1 MSATESRTVVW
12 VPVHDYATRLATQ
25 LGVDLGDRLPYP
37 GTLSWLAL
45 PDDSRAKKAAMLLA
59 ASQRVLHIEIEQECL
74 ADASKAIATSADWPA
89 VAREVRQLAAFRE
102 ANPWAVR
109 KAAR

>member
-59 ASQRVLHIEIEQECL
+59 ASQRVLHIEIEQECQ
-74 ADASKAIATSADWPA
+74 AEASRAVAASADWPSI
-89 VAREVRQLAAFRE
+89 AREAQQRNMFRAE
-102 ANPWAVR
+102 RPWMRRVAS
-109 KAAR
+109 